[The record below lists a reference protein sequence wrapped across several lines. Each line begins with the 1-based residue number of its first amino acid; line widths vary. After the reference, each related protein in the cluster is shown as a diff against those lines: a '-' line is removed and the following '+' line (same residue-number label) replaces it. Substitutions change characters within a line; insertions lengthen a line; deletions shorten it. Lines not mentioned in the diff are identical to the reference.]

1 MPSDGNRSRSQS
13 ELERMLQQVIVRQK
27 ELEKDVE
34 RLETLEFTHWDDGR
48 GCVSFYDFADVAAVG
63 TARVDVDPELAENGD
78 FVGAQAV
85 MFWVGAT
92 DADADMTN
100 LFMRI
105 NNQAGANYY
114 YASKYVK
121 GGAVIV
127 GPSLGAQNEMFIGR
141 IGGTQIDPPG
151 GGHSAGHIIVTFYSA
166 NWQDH
171 HAFGD
176 WSGYETLSAANARQE
191 KGEFSGSLIGVGA
204 LSINRFDFFP
214 AAGNFTNFRIYLYIW
229 CPQLTPGFIPD
240 D

>member
-1 MPSDGNRSRSQS
+1 MPSDGNRSQS
-13 ELERMLQQVIVRQK
+13 ELDRTINMLIERQTRIDKR
-27 ELEKDVE
+27 VE

-63 TARVDVDPELAENGD
+63 TARVDVNPELAENGD

-92 DADADMTN
+92 DADTDMTN

-105 NNQAGANYY
+105 NNNAGANYY
-114 YASKYVK
+114 YTSKYTK
-121 GGAVIV
+121 GGALTQA
-127 GPSLGAQNEMFIGR
+127 GLGAQNQMLVGR

-151 GGHSAGHIIVTFYSA
+151 GGHSAGHIIVPFYSA

-171 HAFGD
+171 HVFGD

-214 AAGNFTNFRIYLYIW
+214 AAGNFTNFRVYLYIW
-229 CPQLTPGFIPD
+229 CPQLTAGFIPD